1 LFHVDR
7 RTYTT
12 KLPVAFRNFAKA
24 PKKVF
29 CLTQFKTGTAYSSFV
44 NCVSL
49 Q

>member
-7 RTYTT
+7 RTDMT
-12 KLPVAFRNFAKA
+12 KLTVASRNFANS
-24 PKKVF
+24 PKKLLCF
-29 CLTQFKTGTAYSSFV
+29 TQVKIGTAYSSFD